1 MTIGIAKSGLIECKH
16 CGCEFDLRSPYK
28 RRVGGKINEC
38 SDCVESLGTETA
50 VTYAGVAAGDGKG
63 VGVTV
68 LAFESASDRDSY
80 VKAWRSNCG
89 QHRGKACQM
98 GNRNSYMG
106 GLKFKKI
113 GESGSIGTNHKGR
126 L

>member
-1 MTIGIAKSGLIECKH
+1 MDCKH
-16 CGCEFDLRSPYK
+16 CGGEFNHNSQQK
-28 RRVGGKINEC
+28 REVGGKINEC
-38 SDCVESLGTETA
+38 PDCVLELGTETA
-50 VTYAGVAAGDGKG
+50 VAYAGVAAGDGKG

-68 LAFESASDRDSY
+68 LAFESDKDRAAY
-80 VKAWRSNCG
+80 VKAWRSNSG
-89 QHRGKACQM
+89 QNVGKACQM
-98 GNRNSYMG
+98 SNSNSYIG